1 MNSLTMLEQVR
12 MSGMRPSTPVH
23 VFLDD
28 PAPGDWPQTGPSG
41 EYLPT
46 LYIGEGTS
54 LATLD
59 LSPLYALD
67 VFLVSFREG
76 PRNDVLINRLLDCG
90 VQRIEML
97 RMWEEP
103 GNRDD
108 SDITLEAIDGKVV

>member
-12 MSGMRPSTPVH
+12 MAGMRPSDPVMI
-23 VFLDD
+23 FLDD
-28 PAPGDWPQTGPSG
+28 PVPGDWPQTGPSG

-46 LYIGEGTS
+46 IYIGAGTS

-59 LSPLYALD
+59 LTPLYALD

-76 PRNDVLINRLLDCG
+76 PRNDVLIGKLLDCG

-97 RMWEEP
+97 RIWEAS
-103 GNRDD
+103 GNRED